1 MIKKIIFISQ
11 LIRLKNI
18 AIAVLCIF
26 LSAHLLSNHN
36 PLMMTFAIIIIISSM
51 SFGNILN
58 DIMDYEN
65 DKINHPERILPSH
78 QITLQTATYL
88 AGLCCF
94 ITVIVAFYIPYVAQ
108 MSLIVIYISLFAYN
122 FYLKKIALI
131 GNIIIAFLL
140 SAVFIFTEMVIMS
153 TYTHL
158 VIPAI
163 LSFGTSLIREIV
175 KDLEDLEGD
184 KKTQRK
190 TLPIYL
196 GINNSISFIA
206 ILVIF
211 FNIFCLYL
219 YFIYYHSIL
228 YLISIIILV
237 EIPLLFSLFLLI
249 SNPQKTTFSRVANNI
264 KYITIGGL
272 LILLF
277 ANIG

>member
-1 MIKKIIFISQ
+1 MIKKIILISK

-18 AIAVLCIF
+18 IIAVLCVF
-26 LSAHLLSNHN
+26 LSAHLLSNYN
-36 PLMMTFAIIIIISSM
+36 PLMMTFAIVIIISSM

-58 DIMDYEN
+58 DIMDFEN
-65 DKINHPERILPSH
+65 DKINHIERVLPSN
-78 QITLQTATYL
+78 QITLQTATCLVY
-88 AGLCCF
+88 LCCF
-94 ITVIVAFYIPYVAQ
+94 ITVITSFYIPHIAQ
-108 MSLIVIYISLFAYN
+108 ISLIVIYFLLFVYN
-122 FYLKKIALI
+122 FYLKRVALI

-140 SAVFIFTEMVIMS
+140 SAVFIFTEMVIMG

-158 VIPAI
+158 IIPAL
-163 LSFGTSLIREIV
+163 LSFGISLIREIV
-175 KDLEDLEGD
+175 KDLEDLDGD

-206 ILVIF
+206 ILVIS

-264 KYITIGGL
+264 KHITIT
-272 LILLF
+272 LIYSENTF
-277 ANIG
+277 IH